1 MSQQS
6 PKSAESRGRN
16 RKQRDWA
23 RIAQYV
29 TATIV
34 LGLAL
39 RASFFSPRLSIQ
51 KIEVVGSRGV
61 TVEDVVR
68 LGGVKYNA
76 NMFKVN
82 LSRVARRLKA
92 IPCVRDAVVTRFLPN
107 TLRVQIVEREPA
119 LVIESLDSRR
129 RLDVDREGVAFRVSR
144 WRPIRGELLVI
155 EDKQFPK
162 ELGTRID
169 PQWVRR
175 VQECADLAQR
185 EELTLERVC
194 QDQDRDLW
202 ISVGLDSRV
211 ASASGMAPVRRKLDV
226 RLGSENDLGKK
237 FRAIRLTLKTYGDQ
251 IAHADT
257 LNVMYPE
264 HPTVTTLSSAETPAE

>member
-16 RKQRDWA
+16 RKRRDWA

-51 KIEVVGSRGV
+51 KIQVVGSRGV
-61 TVEDVVR
+61 AVEDVIR

-76 NMFKVN
+76 NMFTVN

-107 TLRVQIVEREPA
+107 TLRVQIIEREPA

-162 ELGTRID
+162 ELGARID

-175 VQECADLAQR
+175 VKECADLAQR

-194 QDQDRDLW
+194 QDKDRDLW
-202 ISVGLDSRV
+202 ISVGLDPRV
-211 ASASGMAPVRRKLDV
+211 ASAAGMAPGRRELDV

-251 IAHADT
+251 IARADT

-264 HPTVTTLSSAETPAE
+264 HPTVTTLSSAEPPTE